1 MDDRLQILV
10 IDDNST
16 SIHLLNDVL
25 SRIDGVD
32 APDTAKTIR
41 MARVKLRQKPVDIL
55 LLNIDMPGED
65 SLGFL
70 QDTKTSYP
78 NVEII
83 ALGEPASDD
92 AKRGVKALETGA
104 LEYITKLCADAGE
117 NAVRDFRLRL
127 ITLMGMVRN
136 RKNRRAA
143 QSDTPI
149 EIPDTNMPL
158 HVAGPSQPGQTRE
171 AGTAGTSVFHRLR
184 TIEKECMLSGQ
195 IEVVAIAAST
205 GGPNALLQII
215 SQLPSTLNVPI
226 LLVQHM
232 PPSLT
237 GSLAASFNTKS
248 SLLVREAVDG
258 EPVLPNVVYLAPGG
272 RHMLVHTENPVVG
285 SNGLPHIGLTDDPPE
300 NSVRPAADVLFRSIA
315 RVYRGNILAV
325 VMTGM
330 GNDGK
335 QGVAAMKQK
344 KCYCLTQSEDTCVVY
359 GMPRAVDEADL
370 SDEKVPLD
378 QLARRIVN
386 IVKGTQETGKL

>member
-1 MDDRLQILV
+1 MDDRLQILIV
-10 IDDNST
+10 DGNST

-32 APDTAKTIR
+32 APDTAKTIK
-41 MARVKLRQKPVDIL
+41 MAQVKLRQKPVDIL
-55 LLNIDMPGED
+55 LLNIDMPGQD

-78 NVEII
+78 HVEII
-83 ALGEPASDD
+83 ALGEPAAHD
-92 AKRGVKALETGA
+92 AKRGVKALEMGA

-127 ITLMGMVRN
+127 ITLMGLVRN
-136 RKNRRAA
+136 RKNVRAA

-149 EIPDTNMPL
+149 EIPDANMPR
-158 HVAGPSQPGQTRE
+158 HVAGLSQPDQTRE
-171 AGTAGTSVFHRLR
+171 AGSSVLHRLR
-184 TIEKECMLSGQ
+184 AIEKKCMLSGQ
-195 IEVVAIAAST
+195 IDVVAIAAST

-272 RHMLVHTENPVVG
+272 RHMLVHTENSAVD
-285 SNGLPHIGLTDDPPE
+285 SNGQPHIGLTDDPPE
-300 NSVRPAADVLFRSIA
+300 NSVRPAADVLFRSIT
-315 RVYRGNILAV
+315 RVYSGNILAV

-335 QGVAAMKQK
+335 QGVAAMKEK
-344 KCYCLTQSEDTCVVY
+344 KCYCLTQSEETCVVY
-359 GMPRAVDEADL
+359 GMPRAVDEAGL

-378 QLARRIVN
+378 QLARRIVE
-386 IVKGTQETGKL
+386 IVKGTQVTGDL